1 MSDLAKRQAIIEGPK
16 AQWAG
21 GLTLF
26 AGVMLFWAGIL
37 EFIQGFSALL
47 SDDVFV
53 SAPNSLF
60 AFDLTT
66 WGWVHMLIAVAA
78 MVVGGAVITHRTWG
92 LVAGLVV
99 AGLVAVANFL
109 FVPQSPSWPLAA
121 IGFSVAIIWA
131 LSEVISQ
138 NRRLA
143 ALPEV

>member
-37 EFIQGFSALL
+37 EFLQGFSAVLG
-47 SDDVFV
+47 DDVFV
-53 SAPNSLF
+53 STPSFLF
-60 AFDLTT
+60 ALDLTT

-92 LVAGLVV
+92 LVAGLVIAV
-99 AGLVAVANFL
+99 IVAVANFL
-109 FVPQSPSWPLAA
+109 FIPQSGSWPLAA
-121 IGFSVAIIWA
+121 IGLSVAIIWA
-131 LSEVISQ
+131 LSQVIGQ
-138 NRRLA
+138 NRKLA
-143 ALPEV
+143 AI

>member
-1 MSDLAKRQAIIEGPK
+1 
-16 AQWAG
+16 
-21 GLTLF
+21 
-26 AGVMLFWAGIL
+26 MLFWTGIL
-37 EFIQGFSALL
+37 EFIQGFSAVL

-99 AGLVAVANFL
+99 EDLVAVANFL

-143 ALPEV
+143 ELPEV

>member
-1 MSDLAKRQAIIEGPK
+1 MSDLAKRQAIIAGPK

-26 AGVMLFWAGIL
+26 AGVMLFWAGIV
-37 EFIQGFSALL
+37 EFLQGFSAVL

-53 SAPNSLF
+53 ASPSYVF
-60 AFDLTT
+60 ALDLTA

-99 AGLVAVANFL
+99 AVLVAVANFL
-109 FVPQSPSWPLAA
+109 FIPQSSSWPLAA

-131 LSEVISQ
+131 LSQVISQ
-138 NRRLA
+138 NRQLA
-143 ALPEV
+143 ALPDP

>member
-37 EFIQGFSALL
+37 EFLQGFSAVLG
-47 SDDVFV
+47 DDVFV
-53 SAPNSLF
+53 STPSFLF
-60 AFDLTT
+60 ALDLTT

-92 LVAGLVV
+92 LVAGLVIAV
-99 AGLVAVANFL
+99 IVAVANFL
-109 FVPQSPSWPLAA
+109 FIPQSSSWPLAA
-121 IGFSVAIIWA
+121 IGLSVAIIWA
-131 LSEVISQ
+131 LSQVIGQ
-138 NRRLA
+138 NRKLA
-143 ALPEV
+143 AI

>member
-1 MSDLAKRQAIIEGPK
+1 MSDLGKRQEIIEGPR

-66 WGWVHMLIAVAA
+66 WGWVHILIAVAA

-143 ALPEV
+143 ALPDV